1 MKTTHRT
8 EHEFQK
14 NCYLEINQ
22 NYPELRGRLFAI
34 PNGSY
39 KSRAEANKY
48 LVEGLLAG
56 VPDMAFLSGGV
67 TSYIEMKKDKSGKL
81 QGVQQKQIDLM
92 IDNGFVVY
100 LIKGDYRA
108 FFSALDICVRKNLD
122 KSLECCVVIRES
134 TVESLG
140 GTLQK
145 WQIQQQCFV
154 DFIDMDINTE
164 WNTCF
169 SFIYKHAKQFIDWQ
183 FDTSN
188 GFTLEIDEVNGKII
202 KKELNKKLR

>member
-67 TSYIEMKKDKSGKL
+67 TSYIEMKKDKGGKL
-81 QGVQQKQIDLM
+81 QPVQEKQIDLM
-92 IDNGFVVY
+92 IDSGFVVY
-100 LIKGDYRA
+100 LIRGDYRA
-108 FFSALDICVRKNLD
+108 FFSALDLMCGINPKGRLNV
-122 KSLECCVVIRES
+122 S
-134 TVESLG
+134 T
-140 GTLQK
+140 GTIEAIGYEFK
-145 WQIQQQCFV
+145 EWEEQQNIFNELLNNKRNMFGFNSTGEIVQR
-154 DFIDMDINTE
+154 
-164 WNTCF
+164 
-169 SFIYKHAKQFIDWQ
+169 FIDWQ

-188 GFTLEIDEVNGKII
+188 GFSLEIKGSQII
-202 KKELNKKLR
+202 RKELTKKLR

>member
-67 TSYIEMKKDKSGKL
+67 TSYIEMKKDKGGKL
-81 QGVQQKQIDLM
+81 SKVQEKQIDLM

-100 LIKGDYRA
+100 LIRGDYKA
-108 FFSALDICVRKNLD
+108 FFSALDLMERNNGKRPLGIGLSIAELLEIEYGFVGWETQQRLFRYFIQANTYDIFNL
-122 KSLECCVVIRES
+122 EGYEYA
-134 TVESLG
+134 
-140 GTLQK
+140 Q
-145 WQIQQQCFV
+145 
-154 DFIDMDINTE
+154 
-164 WNTCF
+164 
-169 SFIYKHAKQFIDWQ
+169 QFIDWQ

-188 GFTLEIDEVNGKII
+188 GFTLEIDETNGKII
-202 KKELNKKLR
+202 KKELTKKLR

>member
-67 TSYIEMKKDKSGKL
+67 TSYIEMKKDKGGKL
-81 QGVQQKQIDLM
+81 QKVQEKQIDLM
-92 IDNGFVVY
+92 IENGFVVY
-100 LIKGDYRA
+100 LIRGDYRA
-108 FFSALDICVRKNLD
+108 FFSALDI
-122 KSLECCVVIRES
+122 VVQINEDNFLGISSGAREANGYAFG
-134 TVESLG
+134 EFG
-140 GTLQK
+140 
-145 WQIQQQCFV
+145 IQQEYFLY
-154 DFIDMDINTE
+154 FINMLKDVHYFDE
-164 WNTCF
+164 SGAF
-169 SFIYKHAKQFIDWQ
+169 LLAQQFIDWQ

-188 GFTLEIDEVNGKII
+188 GFTLEIDEANGKII
-202 KKELNKKLR
+202 KKELTKKLR

>member
-1 MKTTHRT
+1 MKTTHRS

-14 NCYLEINQ
+14 NCYMEINQ

-56 VPDMAFLSGGV
+56 VPDMAFLSNGV

-81 QGVQQKQIDLM
+81 SKVQENQIDLM
-92 IDNGFVVY
+92 IANGFVVY
-100 LIKGDYRA
+100 LIRGDYRA
-108 FFSALDICVRKNLD
+108 FFSALDIMERINGKVA
-122 KSLECCVVIRES
+122 
-134 TVESLG
+134 LG
-140 GTLQK
+140 ISWKTIGAIGYDFK
-145 WQIQQQCFV
+145 AWEKQQVGFKYIISMKGNMNSVSSDVFEIAQ
-154 DFIDMDINTE
+154 
-164 WNTCF
+164 
-169 SFIYKHAKQFIDWQ
+169 QFIDWQ

-188 GFTLEIDEVNGKII
+188 GFTLEIDEPNGRII
-202 KKELNKKLR
+202 KKELTKKLR

>member
-92 IDNGFVVY
+92 IENGFVVY

-108 FFSALDICVRKNLD
+108 FFSALDVMERINNETPLGM
-122 KSLECCVVIRES
+122 SLE
-134 TVESLG
+134 
-140 GTLQK
+140 TLEAIGYDWK
-145 WQIQQQCFV
+145 EWLEQQTMFLELMFME
-154 DFIDMDINTE
+154 DEIPLLE
-164 WNTCF
+164 H
-169 SFIYKHAKQFIDWQ
+169 YARYAKQFIDWQ
-183 FDTSN
+183 FDKSN
-188 GFTLEIDEVNGKII
+188 GFTLEIDEANGKII